1 MNKFRE
7 MSVHLYRDQLENACA
22 RERSAVVLRF
32 FFSIF
37 RRFRCSLIFRPY
49 EIVGVKS
56 VNELKQKRC
65 YQTHDNRANRNFRN
79 NPKKILLCFF
89 FIWRL
94 AFSRFCRIRYS
105 NTLAH
110 THSFVFNLTRC
121 TYSNIYAYRNFN
133 ASLWMKI
140 YELAFPW
147 SCALFSCFV

>member
-1 MNKFRE
+1 M
-7 MSVHLYRDQLENACA
+7 CA
-22 RERSAVVLRF
+22 LAARWF
-32 FFSIF
+32 FVSSFSSI
-37 RRFRCSLIFRPY
+37 SLFALFFRPY

-79 NPKKILLCFF
+79 NPKKTSSLLFS

-94 AFSRFCRIRYS
+94 AFSRFCCIRYS
-105 NTLAH
+105 NTH
-110 THSFVFNLTRC
+110 TLIFNLTRC
-121 TYSNIYAYRNFN
+121 TYSIYAYRKFN

-147 SCALFSCFV
+147 SCALFFVWLVCVVVSLVFPVEFRAD